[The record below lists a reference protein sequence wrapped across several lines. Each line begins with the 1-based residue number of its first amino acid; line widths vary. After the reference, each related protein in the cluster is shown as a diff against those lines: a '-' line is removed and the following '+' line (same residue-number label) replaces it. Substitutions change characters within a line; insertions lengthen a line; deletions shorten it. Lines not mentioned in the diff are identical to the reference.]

1 MPPIKTALITGG
13 GRGIGAAIAQRFL
26 AEGWGVLL
34 TYTQDQKACD
44 SIIAAAP
51 AGLAQAYKCD
61 LRLPSEITGLFA
73 TLDRQ
78 GIILDALINN
88 AGVTGPKTRLV
99 DASDAVIQEVFAV
112 NAVGTIQFTREAMRR
127 MSKAQ
132 GGKGGSI
139 VNISST
145 ATKAGSP
152 HQWIHYAAAKGAIDV
167 FTRGLAAEAANEG
180 IRVNA
185 VAPGLIVN
193 DPVREAEIQ
202 ARFNTMRHEVPIGRP
217 GFPAEVAAAVFW
229 LCSDEASYVTGTIL
243 PVSGGR

>member
-1 MPPIKTALITGG
+1 MPPIKTVLITGG
-13 GRGIGAAIAQRFL
+13 GRGIGAAIARRFL
-26 AEGWGVLL
+26 AEGWATLL

-44 SIIAAAP
+44 SIVAVAP
-51 AGLAQAYKCD
+51 AGLVQAYRCD
-61 LRLPSEITGLFA
+61 LRVPSEIMGLFA

-78 GIILDALINN
+78 GMSLDALINN
-88 AGVTGPKTRLV
+88 AGVTGPKARLV
-99 DASDAVIQEVFAV
+99 EASDAVIQEVFAV
-112 NAVGTIQFTREAMRR
+112 NAVGTIQLTREAVRR
-127 MSKAQ
+127 MSTAQ
-132 GGKGGSI
+132 GGKGGSV

-152 HQWIHYAAAKGAIDV
+152 HQWTYYAAAKGAIDV
-167 FTRGLAAEAANEG
+167 FTRGLAAEVASEG

-193 DPVREAEIQ
+193 DPAREAEIQ
-202 ARFNTMRHEVPIGRP
+202 ARFNTMRQEVPLGRP
-217 GFPAEVAAAVFW
+217 GLPTEVAAAAFW

>member
-1 MPPIKTALITGG
+1 MENKTVLITGG
-13 GRGIGAAIAQRFL
+13 GRGIGAAITQRFL
-26 AEGWGVLL
+26 AEGWAAFL

-44 SIIAAAP
+44 DIVGAAP
-51 AGLAQAYKCD
+51 TGLAQAYKCD
-61 LRLPSEITGLFA
+61 LRIPSEIRGLFA
-73 TLDRQ
+73 ALDRQ
-78 GIILDALINN
+78 GISLDALINN
-88 AGVTGPKTRLV
+88 AGVTGLKMGLME
-99 DASDAVIQEVFAV
+99 ASDAVIQEIFAV
-112 NAVGTIQFTREAMRR
+112 NAVGTIQLTREAVRR

-132 GGKGGSI
+132 GGKGGSV

-167 FTRGLAAEAANEG
+167 FTRGLAAEVASEG

-185 VAPGLIVN
+185 VAPGLIIN
-193 DPVREAEIQ
+193 DPAREAEIQ
-202 ARFNTMRHEVPIGRP
+202 ARFNTMRHEVPLGRP

-229 LCSDEASYVTGTIL
+229 LCSDEASYVTGAVL